1 MAIQTIEILRN
12 YMTCE
17 DPAVRNKYWNLL
29 DSFYH
34 KSEGKILVSIDETPT
49 EITLNFTDGNS
60 LTANESVTL
69 AKLPE
74 AVAISYVKGLQD
86 ALNNKVD
93 KVPGKGLSD
102 ENFSLIE
109 KQKLAGLSNY
119 VKPNS
124 ENISYINGLQEA
136 LDGKVDAVD
145 GMGLSSNDFTDELK
159 AKLDGLPQRAEMII
173 DSGGNYNNLELTG
186 NIVHF
191 TNTNAQAIITGIQ
204 PTKYKTVYFVNKS
217 GFVNQV
223 NRLDSN
229 SSAENQIDTP
239 SNMSVIGI
247 EGAARFDYIDSIQ
260 KWQLT
265 TLFATKLMPEHREI
279 QEAGVVVVNPGGAS
293 ETKGMIELETFRDAQ
308 STTMSK
314 AELNTAYPD
323 AVKGFEVICNQ
334 INTIY
339 KKTEDTGEWK
349 PITMGNNVV

>member
-17 DPAVRNKYWNLL
+17 DPAVKNKYWNLL
-29 DSFYH
+29 ESFYH
-34 KSEGKILVSIDETPT
+34 KSEGKILASIEETQT

-60 LTANESVTL
+60 LTSNESVTL

-74 AVAISYVKGLQD
+74 AVAISYVTGLQD

-109 KQKLAGLSNY
+109 KQKLASLINY

-136 LDGKVDAVD
+136 LDNKVDAVE
-145 GMGLSSNDFTDELK
+145 GLGLPSNDFTNALK
-159 AKLDGLPQRAEMII
+159 QKLDGLPQRAEMII

-186 NIVHF
+186 NILHF
-191 TNTNAQAIITGIQ
+191 TNTNAQAIITGFDSSV
-204 PTKYKTVYFVNKS
+204 YKTIYIVNKS
-217 GFVNQV
+217 DFVNQV

-229 SSAENQIDTP
+229 SSPANQVDTP
-239 SNMSVIGI
+239 SDMAVIGI

-265 TLFATKLMPEHREI
+265 TLFATKLMPEHRAI

-293 ETKGMIELETFRDAQ
+293 ETKEMIELETFRDAQ
-308 STTMSK
+308 ATVMTK
-314 AELNTAYPD
+314 AELNTAYPN

-334 INTIY
+334 INIIY
-339 KKTEDTGEWK
+339 KKTESIGEWK